1 MNQNKMGLFLKKL
14 RESKNYTQE
23 QLAEL
28 IPISRQAISKWE
40 RGLAIPDSSVLVK
53 LSSLFNVS
61 INEIL
66 LGEYI
71 TKNNI
76 NDINQISLKL
86 YDEKNKKSKIIKI
99 LTIIIILFAIIFLA
113 YYFIKSYKAVKIYT
127 LTGFS
132 DNIENCEGI
141 MVKTNDKIYF
151 HIGDIVTKNNLS
163 INSIVL
169 YSKENGSNIILNTT
183 KDYIMITDENG
194 YNEYFNFDNIN
205 NILNNLYMDIY
216 YKDKK
221 ETIKINVNEDYVNNR
236 LLFVKTIKNIDNAK
250 FTENENNDTYVLKLI
265 DENLIEKIKLK
276 YSKINNDNYNYSKEN
291 IEINYSDSLKNLQI
305 TISENK
311 SFIEYF
317 VYQLNQDFI
326 SYKNY
331 KDNVS
336 FNYFFN
342 KSKCENNCKN
352 YQAIIQKFN
361 NIILNSIK
369 WNY

>member
-14 RESKNYTQE
+14 RENKNYTQE

-169 YSKENGSNIILNTT
+169 YSKENGSNIILN
-183 KDYIMITDENG
+183 
-194 YNEYFNFDNIN
+194 
-205 NILNNLYMDIY
+205 ILI
-216 YKDKK
+216 
-221 ETIKINVNEDYVNNR
+221 
-236 LLFVKTIKNIDNAK
+236 
-250 FTENENNDTYVLKLI
+250 LI
-265 DENLIEKIKLK
+265 I
-276 YSKINNDNYNYSKEN
+276 
-291 IEINYSDSLKNLQI
+291 
-305 TISENK
+305 
-311 SFIEYF
+311 
-317 VYQLNQDFI
+317 
-326 SYKNY
+326 
-331 KDNVS
+331 
-336 FNYFFN
+336 
-342 KSKCENNCKN
+342 
-352 YQAIIQKFN
+352 
-361 NIILNSIK
+361 
-369 WNY
+369 